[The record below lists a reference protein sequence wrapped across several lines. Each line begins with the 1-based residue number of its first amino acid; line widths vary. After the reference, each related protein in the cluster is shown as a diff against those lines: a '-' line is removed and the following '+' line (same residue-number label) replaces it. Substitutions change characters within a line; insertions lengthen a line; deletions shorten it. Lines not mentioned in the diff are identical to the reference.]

1 MSTKEGLQYALLLI
15 RFLLILENNYKQGEE
30 GTKKYY
36 ALVKAYKALEKGL
49 Q

>member
-1 MSTKEGLQYALLLI
+1 MNTTDNLKYMLLLV
-15 RFLLILENNYKQGEE
+15 RFMLILENNYKQGEQ

-36 ALVKAYKALEKGL
+36 ALLKAYKALEEGL